1 MGWSMLNGRHGV
13 TVSKDVNAQ
22 NRHLNTALHLAVI
35 NADIPIMKL
44 LMEKGGAD
52 VTIKNELGQTPLDI
66 AKLKWKTF
74 SPSIHPGICT
84 CVAGSPS
91 VPVTTICMCRN
102 RIGQAYV
109 KTWSLFKYKER
120 FDDESFDK

>member
-1 MGWSMLNGRHGV
+1 MTEKKLNPWTVRYIRDKHHTLKDKGFTACMQIHANADYSAYEEHTNAKISDEELDDYIWSMLNGRHGV

-52 VTIKNELGQTPLDI
+52 VTIK
-66 AKLKWKTF
+66 K
-74 SPSIHPGICT
+74 
-84 CVAGSPS
+84 
-91 VPVTTICMCRN
+91 
-102 RIGQAYV
+102 
-109 KTWSLFKYKER
+109 
-120 FDDESFDK
+120 